1 MQKRPSFGRQR
12 GQALLY
18 GIFMLVAGLAAL
30 FFMFNVG
37 QLAREKTKL
46 VTTADAVAYSAG
58 LMHARALNYS
68 AYNNRA
74 LLANEVLISQMVSM
88 SSWAQYVESWSDN
101 LPWVHPECRG
111 ISQIEN
117 GNYFSAFFS
126 MLGAMRKFGPEYAVA
141 CGLMESQY
149 VRPYIPNVS
158 DFVQKATTGAVAAAE
173 AQKII
178 IKTSQNTMLTAFVA
192 ERQRVMQGVA
202 DANYTGD
209 GRVTVDSTTGTD
221 DWLHGP
227 GGMFVKRY
235 DGNERTR
242 FKDVTLEAAYTDAF
256 VKERRWRSTAVIPQ
270 MGRCFGR
277 FNYVDRGG
285 GTELLGLDEWHA
297 VDTQSYHRY
306 RARRFIGCRKR
317 ETPTGTAQQEAF
329 ATNQAPAGAYGG
341 SPSRNPS
348 AHSSALRT
356 SFPRMTY
363 SGLPGYYDLNAS
375 WLTGSN
381 RDQEPV
387 LRHSVRLTRA
397 ASQLRTTD
405 GSTGQIHTL
414 ADSRI
419 AAYETTLADGVMAA
433 VSGTEVFFER
443 PADHADNRWGAKRG
457 RPVELGSLFNP
468 YWQTRLVEAN
478 VASQWLR
485 QGVVRP

>member
-1 MQKRPSFGRQR
+1 MGRQS

-37 QLAREKTKL
+37 QLTREKTKL

-88 SSWAQYVESWSDN
+88 SSWAQYVENWSGN
-101 LPWVHPECRG
+101 LPRVHPECRG
-111 ISQIEN
+111 IAQVEN
-117 GNYFSAFFS
+117 GNYWSAFFS
-126 MLGAMRKFGPEYAVA
+126 MLAAMRKFGPEYAVA

-149 VRPYIPNVS
+149 IRPRIPNFSNLVQNATAEAVAVAE
-158 DFVQKATTGAVAAAE
+158 VQKSV
-173 AQKII
+173 
-178 IKTSQNTMLTAFVA
+178 IKTAQQILHTGFVA
-192 ERQRVMQGVA
+192 ERHRIMQSVA
-202 DANYTGD
+202 DANYAGD
-209 GRVTVDSTTGTD
+209 GHVTVDLTAGTD
-221 DWLHGP
+221 DWLYGP
-227 GGMFVKRY
+227 GGAFTKRY
-235 DGNERTR
+235 DGSERTR
-242 FKDVTLEAAYTDAF
+242 FKDVTLEGAYTDAF

-270 MGRCFGR
+270 LGRCFGK
-277 FNYVDRGG
+277 FNYVDRAG
-285 GTELLGLDEWHA
+285 GTALLGLDEWHA

-306 RARRFIGCRKR
+306 RARRFIGCRKG
-317 ETPTGTAQQEAF
+317 ETPTGMAQQEASV
-329 ATNQAPAGAYGG
+329 TNQAPAGTYGG
-341 SPSRNPS
+341 SSSRNPS
-348 AHSSALRT
+348 AHRYALQTNPPDMR
-356 SFPRMTY
+356 Y

-381 RDQEPV
+381 SNKEPV

-397 ASQLRTTD
+397 ANQLRTTD
-405 GSTGQIHTL
+405 GSTGQIQTRG
-414 ADSRI
+414 DSRI

-443 PADHADNRWGAKRG
+443 PPDHGDNRWGAKRS

-468 YWQTRLVEAN
+468 YWQTRLVEGD

-485 QGVVRP
+485 QGVARP